1 MGRYIITTV
10 WSVIY
15 MLAVGFIAGPLTRSA
30 SFNGTDLRNC
40 VIVGIIFGILFSAI
54 IATITARSHKDNS
67 KYSKLK

>member
-15 MLAVGFIAGPLTRSA
+15 MLVA

>member
-1 MGRYIITTV
+1 
-10 WSVIY
+10 
-15 MLAVGFIAGPLTRSA
+15 MLVVGFIAGPLTRSA

-67 KYSKLK
+67 KYSK